1 MGETRRE
8 THQLKV
14 GGGWDARTDGRNVE
28 EVVNFIKGFNV
39 GSITGAADA
48 YKNAHAAVEKARED
62 IKAQAY
68 KLAEVWEGKASVE
81 AQRGLYQLYQ
91 TMGELAAKLKA
102 MHTPLD
108 NLGNVVRQHQAFI
121 DDTWKG
127 VMPTWANQ
135 SIGSWNDSVPDVYSA
150 YTGYYNGDGKE
161 ANDAKTDFGSQDELA
176 GLHLRTFGN
185 DLAHVYNAMPEK
197 VDTSLRDLTTPK
209 PNLETPPPITYPPG
223 AQPTGTSPGNG
234 PYNDPYNGP
243 YGGPSN
249 PSNPIVAP
257 YNPDTSGPNTPGLND
272 PGLIDPIGTDP
283 NGPNPPVG
291 TTPGTGATPPIH
303 GEGLNR
309 NPATDIPDPNTSLAD
324 YNPSTT
330 GHTPPNTTNP
340 LSTTTGTTPNGTTP
354 TNGFTPTTSGYNAT
368 TGNTPRASTGLTPG
382 AYGGGGRGA
391 SGLPQATTIS
401 TRAGT
406 GMPPFMPMGGMGGA
420 GGGGENQERES
431 TTWLHEDDDLWGD
444 DTGSVNSRIG

>member
-14 GGGWDARTDGRNVE
+14 GGGWDARTGGRNVE

-48 YKNAHAAVEKARED
+48 YKNAHAAVEKAREE
-62 IKAQAY
+62 IKTQAY

-108 NLGNVVRQHQAFI
+108 SLASTVREHQAFMEDHSKGI
-121 DDTWKG
+121 LNTWTNRGATGATWDD
-127 VMPTWANQ
+127 
-135 SIGSWNDSVPDVYSA
+135 SIPDIYSA
-150 YTGYYNGDGKE
+150 YAGYYSGDGKVLNE
-161 ANDAKTDFGSQDELA
+161 AKTDFGSPDELA

-197 VDTSLRDLTTPK
+197 VDTSLRDLTAPK
-209 PNLETPPPITYPPG
+209 PNVEAPPRITYPPG
-223 AQPTGTSPGNG
+223 GQPTGTSPGNG
-234 PYNDPYNGP
+234 PY
-243 YGGPSN
+243 GGPSY
-249 PSNPIVAP
+249 PSNPTVVP
-257 YNPDTSGPNTPGLND
+257 YNPDTPGLND
-272 PGLIDPIGTDP
+272 PGLINPIDTNP

-291 TTPGTGATPPIH
+291 TTPGTGTTPPID

-309 NPATDIPDPNTSLAD
+309 NPATDIPDPNTHLAD
-324 YNPSTT
+324 YKPTTT
-330 GHTPPNTTNP
+330 GQTPPSTTNP
-340 LSTTTGTTPNGTTP
+340 LSTTTGTLPTT
-354 TNGFTPTTSGYNAT
+354 GSTPTTGYGPTTAGYNAT
-368 TGNTPRASTGLTPG
+368 TGNSPRASTGLTPG
-382 AYGGGGRGA
+382 AYGGGGRGV
-391 SGLPQATTIS
+391 SGLPQTTTLS

-406 GMPPFMPMGGMGGA
+406 GTGMPFMPMGGMGGA